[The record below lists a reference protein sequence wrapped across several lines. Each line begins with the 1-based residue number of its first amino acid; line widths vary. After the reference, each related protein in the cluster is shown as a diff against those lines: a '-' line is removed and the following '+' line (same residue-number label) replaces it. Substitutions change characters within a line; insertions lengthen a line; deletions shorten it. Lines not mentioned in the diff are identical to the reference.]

1 MKRVLLWTVYVLLVG
16 TICLFLDRIWNPWH
30 WGVSAKS
37 QPYTVEISDQE
48 TRIPTGEVKE
58 SRHIIA
64 VRGDGSRVDVNL
76 LRSRE
81 DPTKWVPSVR
91 RIDLL
96 PEQKTV
102 LISDA
107 IESVST
113 EVHSQ
118 DATRN
123 ARRSPVDPNCR
134 SHDALGA
141 GKSRLIG
148 EGEVLGFQVVK
159 HLEEDSQSKYEVWEA
174 PDLGC
179 FPLRTVFEWKKEN
192 GQLESRTITAALSVV
207 RGEPSP
213 DLFQVS
219 PHYAEKPLAVFNG
232 DLRKKFNLP
241 DEPTGYPTQLKRPDE
256 FHDRSWQPLRTQES
270 K

>member
-1 MKRVLLWTVYVLLVG
+1 MKRGLLWTVYVLLVG
-16 TICLFLDRIWNPWH
+16 TIFLILDRIWNPWH
-30 WGVSAKS
+30 WGVSARS

-48 TRIPTGEVKE
+48 THIPTGEVKE

-64 VRGDGSRVDVNL
+64 VRSDGSRADVNL
-76 LRSRE
+76 VRSKE
-81 DPTKWVPSVR
+81 DPAKWVPSVR

-96 PEQKTV
+96 PEQKTILV
-102 LISDA
+102 SDA

-113 EVHSQ
+113 TVHSPEI
-118 DATRN
+118 TRN
-123 ARRSPVDPNCR
+123 ARRSSADPNCR
-134 SHDALGA
+134 SHDAVGG
-141 GKSRLIG
+141 GKSRLVG
-148 EGEVLGFQVVK
+148 EDEVLSFQVVK

-179 FPLRTVFEWKKEN
+179 FPLRTVFEWKKAN
-192 GQLESRTITAALSVV
+192 GQVESRTITMALSVV

-219 PHYAEKPLAVFNG
+219 PHYAEKPAPIFNA
-232 DLRKKFNLP
+232 DVRKKFNLP
-241 DEPTGYPTQLKRPDE
+241 EQPTEYPLRLKRLDE
-256 FHDRSWQPLRTQES
+256 FSDRSWQPLGTQET